1 MRSASL
7 RASSVAIREAPAC
20 SRCGPAMVWYRANL
34 RSTEPRVLTHFYA
47 CPICQHIAVV
57 DQQDGGPATQPKL
70 FDDGNITGGLWLVG
84 KTAAE

>member
-34 RSTEPRVLTHFYA
+34 RSTEPRVLTH
-47 CPICQHIAVV
+47 AVV